1 MRAAGSC
8 RTRQSRRSARG
19 TTTVTWRRCR
29 RGTAATTRRSQS
41 YATQGSNPRRAGRV
55 PGRSAAHTVGP
66 RLGQASLD
74 WPALKT
80 SLVLAPR
87 PAAAPLCDANGRQ
100 CVQVL
105 AVLWLYLPWSLP
117 PWTSPCRCSTYYG
130 YTSYGCA
137 VCVQVV
143 AYDTENSDMY
153 PPGQGAAGMPM
164 PVCQTGLEPR
174 TSRPQIGLP
183 LKRLSLAL
191 ASSTCTLCTRPRH
204 WRPTPR

>member
-1 MRAAGSC
+1 MRGVGLC

-80 SLVLAPR
+80 TLVLAPR

-153 PPGQGAAGMPM
+153 PPGQGSMVKVTPWQCPSSA
-164 PVCQTGLEPR
+164 PVP
-174 TSRPQIGLP
+174 PQGASGGSGQLGTP
-183 LKRLSLAL
+183 KKRAC
-191 ASSTCTLCTRPRH
+191 ASSGRAWRLWAARH
-204 WRPTPR
+204 S